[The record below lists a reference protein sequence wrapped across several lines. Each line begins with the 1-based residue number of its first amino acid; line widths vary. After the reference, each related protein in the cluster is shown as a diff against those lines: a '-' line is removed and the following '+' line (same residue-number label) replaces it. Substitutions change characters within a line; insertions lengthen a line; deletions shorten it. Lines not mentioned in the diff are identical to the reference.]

1 MTNYLLKKRKKI
13 GLWHEGNRNNNFCF
27 SKKKKKNATV
37 IIAFQN
43 L

>member
-27 SKKKKKNATV
+27 SKKKNAIV
-37 IIAFQN
+37 IIAFQD